1 MRRESN
7 KTLMSTSGHSGDQP
21 ASQLGW
27 QHKELIQDK
36 ETDDR
41 RAFLSTDVASRPERR
56 IALAAVLVSA
66 IFFFAAVPFAK
77 IPLLHVPA
85 FVAVYQ
91 SVLVICDLITAVLLF
106 AQFNV
111 LRSRALLV
119 LAGGYLFTAFVAVSH
134 MLTYPDLFSPTG
146 LLGAGPQSTAWLY
159 FFWHGG
165 FPLSVI
171 AYALLKDKKPPSI
184 RTRSPDSP
192 TRGRASVAIAASV
205 AAVLALGCGL
215 TLLATAGQDSLPV
228 LMKGSLFFS
237 PLIGIVQGFW
247 MLSFLALGVLWWRRP
262 HTVLDLWLMVVM
274 CGWVFDIGLGAV
286 FNTGRFDLGFYAGR
300 IYALSA
306 ASFLLIV
313 LLIENG
319 KHYARLAELSLKLG
333 TANESL
339 ERLSLHDSLTDLAN
353 RRFFDAYLAGQIAV
367 ARRHKR
373 TVALIMCDVD
383 SFKAYNDHYG
393 HQAGDECLKQVA
405 VALRSCCRRPSDM
418 IARYGGEEFALVLPD
433 TDLIGAAQIAEAAR
447 MAVARLK
454 ILHAHSIAGPYVSI
468 SGGVAALLRTIDITA
483 QQLIAAADQTLY
495 QAKHLGRNRMVSV
508 QAEPGYEHV

>member
-1 MRRESN
+1 M
-7 KTLMSTSGHSGDQP
+7 MSTSGHSGDQP
-21 ASQLGW
+21 AFQFGW
-27 QHKELIQDK
+27 QHKELIPDK
-36 ETDDR
+36 STVDR
-41 RAFLSTDVASRPERR
+41 RVFLSTDVTSRSEWW

-66 IFFFAAVPFAK
+66 VFFFGAVPFAK
-77 IPLLHVPA
+77 IPLPHVPA
-85 FVAVYQ
+85 FIAVYQ
-91 SVLVICDLITAVLLF
+91 SVQVICDLITAVLLF

-171 AYALLKDKKPPSI
+171 AYALLKDKEPPTI
-184 RTRSPDSP
+184 RTISPDGLS
-192 TRGRASVAIAASV
+192 RSGAGGAIAASV
-205 AAVLALGCGL
+205 AAVFAVGCGL
-215 TLLATAGQDSLPV
+215 TLLATAGQDLLPV
-228 LMKGSLFFS
+228 LMKGGLFSS

-247 MLSFLALGVLWWRRP
+247 MLSFLALAILWWRRP

-274 CGWVFDIGLGAV
+274 CGWIFDIGLGAV
-286 FNTGRFDLGFYAGR
+286 VNTGPFDLGFYAGR

-319 KHYARLAELSLKLG
+319 KHYARLAQLSVKLR

-339 ERLSLHDSLTDLAN
+339 EQLSLHDGLTNLAN
-353 RRFFDAYLAGQIAV
+353 RRFFDAYLAAQIAV

-373 TVALIMCDVD
+373 TVSLIMWDVD

-393 HQAGDECLKQVA
+393 HQAGDECLKHVA
-405 VALRSCCRRPSDM
+405 AALRSCCRRPSDM
-418 IARYGGEEFALVLPD
+418 TARYGGEEFAMVLPD

-447 MAVARLK
+447 VAVARLK
-454 ILHAHSIAGPYVSI
+454 IPHAHSVAGPYVSI
-468 SGGVAALLRTIDITA
+468 SGGEAALLRKIDITA

-495 QAKHLGRNRMVSV
+495 QAKHSGRNRMVSV